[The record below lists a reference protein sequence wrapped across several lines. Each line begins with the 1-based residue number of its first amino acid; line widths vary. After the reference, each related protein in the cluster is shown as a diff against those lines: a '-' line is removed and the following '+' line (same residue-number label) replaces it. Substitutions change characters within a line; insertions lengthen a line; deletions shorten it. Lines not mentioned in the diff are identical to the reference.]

1 MPRAPSLRKNVAA
14 LYAVQFA
21 SYLVPFVTL
30 PWLTRVLGPV
40 GFGRI
45 GFAGAVIGY
54 FVLLADYGFNFSAT
68 RQVAMRWDDR
78 AGRSKVFWTTLSVKA
93 LLAGAG
99 FPCLVLLTYCGS
111 KFADQRSLLLISY
124 LTVVGTVLTPMWYFQ
139 GIERQTVLSVI
150 SIATRFAAI
159 PAIFLCVRSPG
170 DVATAAWITSG
181 TSVTGGL
188 LCLGYLVRF
197 GELNGPVFEFRD
209 LVHVVKDGWHLFIS
223 TASISLYQATNTVVL
238 GLVAGPAAVG
248 HYSAADKMIQAAQG
262 MLAPINQSVYP
273 RVSRLMQDSR
283 SEAYALIRRVLRI
296 QGSIALCLSLVLF
309 LVAPPL
315 IRIFYGPAY
324 EPTIDVLRWLAIL
337 PFLVGLSNVLGIHTM
352 MAMGMNRV
360 VSRIL
365 IGAGGLNVAIL
376 YFLAHRFGAEGAAMA
391 VVATETFVTVAMA
404 WILKR
409 RHVPVFSAPT
419 VAAVSP

>member
-21 SYLVPFVTL
+21 SYLAPFVTL
-30 PWLTRVLGPV
+30 PWLTRILGPV

-68 RQVAMRWDDR
+68 RQVATRWDDR
-78 AGRSKVFWTTLSVKA
+78 AGRSQVFWTTLSVKA
-93 LLAGAG
+93 LLAGVG
-99 FPCLVLLTYCGS
+99 LPVLVLLTYCGP
-111 KFADQRSLLLISY
+111 KFADQRALLLISY
-124 LTVVGTVLTPMWYFQ
+124 LTVVGTVLTPVWYFQ
-139 GIERQTVLSVI
+139 GIERQTALSLI
-150 SIATRFAAI
+150 SIATRLAAI
-159 PAIFLCVRSPG
+159 PAIFLCVRAPT

-188 LCLGYLVRF
+188 LCLCFLARY
-197 GELNGPVFEFRD
+197 GELDRPAFKFRD
-209 LVHVVKDGWHLFIS
+209 LFGVLRDGWHLFIS

-248 HYSAADKMIQAAQG
+248 HYSAADKLIQAAQG

-273 RVSRLMQDSR
+273 RVSRLMKDSR
-283 SEAYALIRRVLRI
+283 SEAYSLIRRVLRI
-296 QGSIALCLSLVLF
+296 QGSIALCLSLGLF

-324 EPTIDVLRWLAIL
+324 DQTIDVLRWLAIL

-352 MAMGMNRV
+352 MAMGMNRL

-365 IGAGGLNVAIL
+365 ISAGALNVAIL
-376 YFLAHRFGAEGAAMA
+376 YFLAHRFGAVGAAMA
-391 VVATETFVTVAMA
+391 VVTTETFVTVAMA
-404 WILKR
+404 LILQR
-409 RHVPVFSAPT
+409 RKVPVF
-419 VAAVSP
+419 AATAS